1 MPLVTRRAPFQVYP
15 RTRAYLF
22 NESPWRVEYE
32 VYDGSSPLQRGKI
45 FAGEHDP
52 PCYVDVKGVSA
63 FRVKW
68 RFRGGTWVFDERS
81 FTARDHIVFS
91 HIKNKSGQ

>member
-1 MPLVTRRAPFQVYP
+1 MSLVTRRAPFQVSP

-22 NESPWRVEYE
+22 NETPWRVEYE
-32 VYDGSSPLQRGKI
+32 VYDGDGCSLLQRGKI

-52 PCYVDVKGVSA
+52 PCYVDLKGRSA

-68 RFRGGTWVFDERS
+68 RFRSGAWAFDERS
-81 FTARDHIVFS
+81 FTARDHIIFS
-91 HIKNKSGQ
+91 QGTV